1 ASIFGGQP
9 FQSNQWGQVWGVQ
22 SHENIYE
29 FFYNAHVANGLT
41 LQPDFQYIN
50 RPGGTT
56 TFHDAAVMALQ
67 FNVVL

>member
-1 ASIFGGQP
+1 
-9 FQSNQWGQVWGVQ
+9 VQ

-67 FNVVL
+67 FNVVM